1 MREMTRVS
9 SISVLFI
16 NLILYYTVKLEL
28 SCALCNFT
36 ERNNLEM
43 GDEQMLYN

>member
-1 MREMTRVS
+1 MRDMTRVS
-9 SISVLFI
+9 SIPVLFI

-28 SCALCNFT
+28 SCASCNFT

-43 GDEQMLYN
+43 GDEHMTF